1 MKQLLI
7 MSAILLI
14 TGSIMAQDK
23 KMRQKIESAR
33 IAMISERLNLTPE
46 QAQEFWPVYN
56 EFTNKR
62 KQLRQDFQ
70 NQKPDAPISELSE
83 KERRQLVQNGID
95 LKQKELDLERQYST
109 KILDVISTQQMLSL
123 RKAEGDFRKM
133 LIDRMDN
140 QRRQQMRQQQFR
152 RDQQIKRERNN

>member
-7 MSAILLI
+7 MLAILLI

-70 NQKPDAPISELSE
+70 KQKPDAPISELSE

-95 LKQKELDLERQYST
+95 LKQKELDLEKQYST